1 MAAQH
6 PWSSERQ
13 SHLLHS
19 CDVRLHGQLWKTN
32 LNTSL
37 FCTVWE
43 QTTAPREATENS
55 LKAVPFVV
63 LVSWSWGFLCYL
75 LDRIHV
81 CFLSAAGSGCV
92 CRVMAFSFI
101 IRLLLLSKCSWKGGG
116 NQKLLSKQRA
126 VAVTAEEQV
135 PNADLILS
143 WAFPPRQPKSGQ
155 GKRNEVLETFEVFS
169 IPKNDRNKDRG
180 ASSKNIWVLN
190 KLFVPFML

>member
-1 MAAQH
+1 MMAAQH

-19 CDVRLHGQLWKTN
+19 CDVCLHGQLWKTN
-32 LNTSL
+32 LDTSL

-43 QTTAPREATENS
+43 QTTAPREGTENS
-55 LKAVPFVV
+55 LKAALFVV

-116 NQKLLSKQRA
+116 GTKNCFQSRELWLWLQRNGCLTQIWFYPELSPQG
-126 VAVTAEEQV
+126 
-135 PNADLILS
+135 N
-143 WAFPPRQPKSGQ
+143 PRVVKENGM
-155 GKRNEVLETFEVFS
+155 KC
-169 IPKNDRNKDRG
+169 
-180 ASSKNIWVLN
+180 
-190 KLFVPFML
+190 